1 MSHPTL
7 KKRKI
12 DSAMALK
19 KSKIVDR
26 ASAEQ
31 TSIQKDAPT
40 SAVKH
45 DMIYSDLSGDLSTYG
60 AAGASNA
67 MDFQLQN
74 LTAKVRHTHGSRTD
88 NVENTLR
95 KLQEIIENIPNQQ
108 TIPVGLVFSISKEV
122 LLIQAAFH

>member
-12 DSAMALK
+12 DFATALK
-19 KSKIVDR
+19 KSEIVDR
-26 ASAEQ
+26 VSAEQ
-31 TSIQKDAPT
+31 TSVQKNAPT
-40 SAVKH
+40 SAVNYNT
-45 DMIYSDLSGDLSTYG
+45 IYADLSGDLSGDLSTYG

-74 LTAKVRHTHGSRTD
+74 LTAKVRHAHGSRTD

-95 KLQEIIENIPNQQ
+95 KLKEMIENIPNQQ
-108 TIPVGLVFSISKEV
+108 SIPVGLVSSISKEN
-122 LLIQAAFH
+122 LLI